1 MGDQFVGASVGLQ
14 CRLNMVGIQ
23 SMVRV
28 VRVVQTMDFKADM
41 LAIAGRETH
50 SIHLGVISSREALD
64 PSSPGFSVLR
74 ASDSQTVRL

>member
-1 MGDQFVGASVGLQ
+1 MGDQFVGTSVGLQ

-23 SMVRV
+23 SL

>member
-1 MGDQFVGASVGLQ
+1 MGDQFVGTSVGLQ

-23 SMVRV
+23 SL

-50 SIHLGVISSREALD
+50 SIHLGVISGGSR
-64 PSSPGFSVLR
+64 PIFSRLFR
-74 ASDSQTVRL
+74 SQSQ